1 MLNTA
6 TWPCPFSR
14 LPITPAAASPP
25 WMLSELIALTRPEVL
40 DRAVST
46 VTTLTPAFMQV
57 WIAGRSATGSVGAIS
72 RILGCLAHTAF
83 TTGVWAAG
91 VKSGDPWY
99 RKLYPSLAASAFAP
113 LSSAS

>member
-6 TWPCPFSR
+6 TWPCPFSA

-25 WMLSELIALTRPEVL
+25 WMLSELIALTRPEAL

-46 VTTLTPAFMQV
+46 VTTLVPAFRQV

-72 RILGCLAHTAF
+72 RILGCLAQTAF
-83 TTGVWAAG
+83 TTGVWAEG

-99 RKLYPSLAASAFAP
+99 RKL
-113 LSSAS
+113 